1 MSDTSFGDR
10 LSVVFASLGHLCV
23 GIDPH
28 ASVLDLWGLPDTAEG
43 ARSFG
48 LSVVDGVS
56 GVCGIVKPQV
66 AFFERFGSKGFQALE
81 YVITAARDRGILV
94 IADAKRGDIDT
105 SVAAYAQAWLSPGSP
120 LESDALTLS
129 PFQGVGSL
137 RGPLENAEQAGKG
150 VFVLAATSNPQ
161 ARDVQLSMAS
171 TGPHMGLTVSRS
183 ILEDVQEF
191 NRQQPHHSFGT
202 AGVVLGA
209 TLNLTEF
216 GIDTS
221 TSSTPIVPVLA
232 PGFGHQ
238 GAQIDQVRALYGAL
252 TPGVIVSESRGVL
265 NAGPDSFVSSVRQ
278 RVEEIERAY
287 A

>member
-1 MSDTSFGDR
+1 MSDTSFGNR

-28 ASVLDLWGLPDTAEG
+28 ASVLDLWGFPDTAEG

-66 AFFERFGSKGFQALE
+66 ALFERFGSKGFQALE
-81 YVITAARDRGILV
+81 EVITAARDRGILV

-137 RGPLENAEQAGKG
+137 RGPFESAEQAGKG

-161 ARDVQLSMAS
+161 ARDVQLSMVS
-171 TGPHMGLTVSRS
+171 TGPHTGLTVSRS

-191 NRQQPHHSFGT
+191 NCQQSPHPFGT

-216 GIDTS
+216 GIDTA
-221 TSSTPIVPVLA
+221 TSSTPMVPVLA

-238 GAQIDQVRALYGAL
+238 GARIDQVCALYGAL